1 MRAPAYH
8 DGAKCVDSPQPTEI
22 FPDNPDGAEGL
33 RNQAAACRR
42 LAAQARTR
50 AGTSSMHA
58 LADHFDDQA
67 RKLDVTDPAS
77 SNGVGVDG
85 VGK

>member
-1 MRAPAYH
+1 L
-8 DGAKCVDSPQPTEI
+8 DGQPLAEI

-50 AGTSSMHA
+50 AGTTSMRA
-58 LADHFDDQA
+58 LADHFEEQA
-67 RKLDVTDPAS
+67 RRLDLVELTSSEEGPVAPHEPA
-77 SNGVGVDG
+77 
-85 VGK
+85 K